1 MAVPVGKENLRVTIA
16 WDDCAGIDGL
26 YTATNF
32 SASKLCNDLDLYLIS
47 PSGKFYFPWRID
59 PLPIEKIDLS
69 GNAVPWSSD
78 TFGIERIKESD
89 MPKAERYCGKNDAV
103 LNECFDHLNNVEVVD
118 VENPEQGTWQVV
130 VRGTAVREGKV
141 NGDAQLV
148 SIVSDFTLTD
158 SSCQIMHPYKA
169 QDHLECEYA
178 LGDNLEAFVT
188 FDKKTFVE
196 TGDTITLSDG
206 SGKILGKYAGNALA
220 GKRIRMKSSK
230 LKVELESDNDSSQG
244 YGFEIRR
251 IEKVPFSIAPLF
263 LPAIKSRRR

>member
-1 MAVPVGKENLRVTIA
+1 MST
-16 WDDCAGIDGL
+16 D
-26 YTATNF
+26 
-32 SASKLCNDLDLYLIS
+32 
-47 PSGKFYFPWRID
+47 
-59 PLPIEKIDLS
+59 

-220 GKRIRMKSSK
+220 GKRIRIKSSK
-230 LKVELESDNDSSQG
+230 LKVELESDNDNSQG

-251 IEKVPFSIAPLF
+251 IEKVPLSIAPLF
-263 LPAIKSRRR
+263 LSAIKSRR